1 MSENNENNQSN
12 TAPTALDSIVC
23 DPCEPIVPPSLT
35 VMHPPSSQ
43 RQFVTT
49 SAEVGDMMR
58 QIVNLTGNDRVYVE
72 PTCPICG
79 SSCREEAEQVWI
91 NTKKV
96 LEVKTLMNDRCGLKL
111 SVPIIENHMQNHYL
125 RGVKEVQKLEYIDKI
140 KRLNDHTS
148 STLDQIQLGLSMLL
162 ERLIEVNGISPSGEL
177 SVAEVERIKSAETSR
192 LIGQQTNL
200 LKLKASI
207 LGEMRNNGELLT
219 IPVNDFAKIF
229 NDALTMAR
237 NDGER
242 QLVKNI
248 IDQLSRINKG

>member
-1 MSENNENNQSN
+1 MSENNTNSDDPIANS
-12 TAPTALDSIVC
+12 VC
-23 DPCEPIVPPSLT
+23 DPIIPPSLT
-35 VMHPPSSQ
+35 VIQPASSQ

-49 SAEVGDMMR
+49 SAEVGNMMR
-58 QIVNLTGNDRVYVE
+58 QIVNLTDTEKTYVE
-72 PTCPICG
+72 PTCPICC
-79 SSCREEAEQVWI
+79 SSAREDAEQLWM
-91 NTKKV
+91 NEKKANG
-96 LEVKTLMNDRCGLKL
+96 VKTLLNDRCGLKV

-162 ERLIEVNGISPSGEL
+162 ERLIEVNGISPMGDL
-177 SVAEVERIKSAETSR
+177 SIAEVERMKSAETSR

-207 LGEMRNNGELLT
+207 LGEMKNNGELLT
-219 IPVNDFAKIF
+219 IPVSDFAKIF
-229 NDALTMAR
+229 NDALTMAKT
-237 NDGER
+237 DGER
-242 QLVKNI
+242 SLVKTI